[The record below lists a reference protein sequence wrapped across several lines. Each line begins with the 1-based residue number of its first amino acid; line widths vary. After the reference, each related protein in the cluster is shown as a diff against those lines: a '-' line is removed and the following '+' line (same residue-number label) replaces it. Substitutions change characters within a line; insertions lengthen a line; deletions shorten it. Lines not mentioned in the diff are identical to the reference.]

1 MRLISLLVASVIAGA
16 SASNVIDLGPDN
28 WDQVVGKGKA
38 GLVEFFAPWCGHCKN
53 LAPVYEQ
60 LGDAFAH
67 AKDKVYIAKM
77 DADGVGKALAGK
89 YGVTGYPTLKW
100 FDADGKDTPFE
111 GSRDIDGL
119 ANFVTSK
126 SGVKSNIKPPPP
138 PDYKVL
144 DVHTFDGVALDE
156 SKNVLVTFT
165 VGPTP
170 IPSDDESDCIVA
182 NVDADDKKNSAI
194 SQRYGITGFPTIKFF
209 PKGST
214 EPVNYE
220 GPRSEEAFVNFLN
233 EKCGTHRAVGGGLND
248 KAGLVPELDTLASKF
263 FVATTDARDSVYKEA
278 LALAETVGAVSKPYL
293 RIMEKVV
300 NSSEEYLKKEAKR
313 LETILKKRNLAPAK
327 LDEMKIKA
335 NILRSF
341 AEEKAEAEEKKAE
354 AEEKKAEAEEK
365 VDEAVRKATGEL

>member
-1 MRLISLLVASVIAGA
+1 MRLFSLLVASVIAGA
-16 SASNVIDLGPDN
+16 CASNVIDLGPDN

-77 DADGVGKALAGK
+77 DADGVGKSLAGK

-100 FDADGKDTPFE
+100 FDADGNDTPFE

-119 ANFVTSK
+119 ANFVTTK

-165 VGPTP
+165 APWCGHCKAMKPAYETVGTTFK
-170 IPSDDESDCIVA
+170 DESDCIVA

-194 SQRYGITGFPTIKFF
+194 SQRYGISGFPTIKFF

-263 FVATTDARDSVYKEA
+263 FVATAGARDSVYKEA

-300 NSSEEYLKKEAKR
+300 NSSEEYLEKEAKR

-341 AEEKAEAEEKKAE
+341 AEEK
-354 AEEKKAEAEEK
+354 KAEAEEK